1 MVVRIPRVGVALA
14 AGAGREV
21 GVAARALADGPAEVD
36 SVGRALEENVD
47 LFVRGT
53 IVVASC
59 DIRTA
64 RRSDAPTSPM
74 KNILRC
80 KSHEARKPLR
90 TPLTQLTVNRVRN
103 INWLPATRKIS
114 RRVRSILVHA
124 DDTPAIT
131 RNLLGNI
138 VQPSVGIG
146 CCSSEKEEEFP
157 PWSPPAM

>member
-1 MVVRIPRVGVALA
+1 VVVRIPRVGVALA

-74 KNILRC
+74 KNICPTSGLSVVKASPGPVE
-80 KSHEARKPLR
+80 KSSVAGVTPPVGLVAPRK
-90 TPLTQLTVNRVRN
+90 TPINASNLT
-103 INWLPATRKIS
+103 
-114 RRVRSILVHA
+114 
-124 DDTPAIT
+124 
-131 RNLLGNI
+131 
-138 VQPSVGIG
+138 PSGA
-146 CCSSEKEEEFP
+146 EMPFP
-157 PWSPPAM
+157 